1 VVVAIMTMITSPS
14 VAISVSGELDP
25 SAAAYVSRQAC
36 DLVRSTHRVHS
47 VHGALAIDVAD
58 GPAHAVADIVIV
70 LDDGETTE
78 HVESTSAQVAFDMLT
93 ARLRHRLEP

>member
-1 VVVAIMTMITSPS
+1 M
-14 VAISVSGELDP
+14 
-25 SAAAYVSRQAC
+25 
-36 DLVRSTHRVHS
+36 VRVRR
-47 VHGALAIDVAD
+47 LAVPDAE

-78 HVESTSAQVAFDMLT
+78 HVESASVQVAFDMLT